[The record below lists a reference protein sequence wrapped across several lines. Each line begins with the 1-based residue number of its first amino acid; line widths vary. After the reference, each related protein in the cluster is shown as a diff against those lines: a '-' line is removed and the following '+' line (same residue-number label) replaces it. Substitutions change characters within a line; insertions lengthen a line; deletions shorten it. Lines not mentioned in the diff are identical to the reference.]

1 MRPEDHDWH
10 HVQELARRLE
20 REGRLDLGCDERDLV
35 RRVCREV
42 AISDS
47 DVEKALQSPA
57 DAMGLTVEVSRRIR
71 EGSRRLS
78 RALVQAHRL
87 SGAGDKTG
95 ARRVLQE
102 VLDVEVVPLYRD
114 HAQAELDELG

>member
-10 HVQELARRLE
+10 HVQELASRLQQEARSDLTGGE
-20 REGRLDLGCDERDLV
+20 RELLL
-35 RRVCREV
+35 RVAREV
-42 AISDS
+42 AIG
-47 DVEKALQSPA
+47 
-57 DAMGLTVEVSRRIR
+57 DAEATLGTPTGVVDLAIEVSARIR

-78 RALVQAHRL
+78 QALVRAHRL
-87 SGAGDKTG
+87 LDAGDTAG
-95 ARRVLQE
+95 ARKVLQG